1 MSKSNVE
8 ELESRLTSGAIPAD
22 AVSKDS
28 TPADL
33 IKLGSGNGLA
43 FTEDD
48 LSSFL
53 RLRIANA
60 ESLPRPW
67 GWAVARQLGLVR
79 S

>member
-1 MSKSNVE
+1 MSRANVDS
-8 ELESRLTSGAIPAD
+8 LAGKLADGSLTIGDDPQ
-22 AVSKDS
+22 
-28 TPADL
+28 PADL
-33 IKLGSGNGLA
+33 VALGEANGLA

-48 LSSFL
+48 LASYL
-53 RLRIANA
+53 RLKIAGA

>member
-1 MSKSNVE
+1 MSRDNVK
-8 ELESRLTSGAIPAD
+8 ELIARLETGIVTGALPDDPAPAD
-22 AVSKDS
+22 IVGVGEAQ
-28 TPADL
+28 
-33 IKLGSGNGLA
+33 GLY

-48 LSSFL
+48 LGGFL
-53 RLRIANA
+53 RTRIINA